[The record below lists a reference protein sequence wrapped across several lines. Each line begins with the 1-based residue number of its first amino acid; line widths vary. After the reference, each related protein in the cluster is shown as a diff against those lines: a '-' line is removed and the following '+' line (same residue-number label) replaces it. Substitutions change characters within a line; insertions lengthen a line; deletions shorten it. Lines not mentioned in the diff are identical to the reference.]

1 MSARDSNFTQFEIQA
16 SEDKGKTVDIREGIA
31 SFSYYENILSNF
43 ITASVSVIE
52 SGTRTGQDRGGVTE
66 GLLNYLPV
74 RGGEEVRMKAKDS
87 FGNVIDFSKYE
98 LYVNTVSVPN
108 ADATV
113 SSIEFGLVSK
123 EYFSNAKTRV
133 VKRYE
138 GKINETI
145 KKILD
150 DILKT
155 KHYKSEN
162 IEDVSNAYAFIGND
176 RKPFYTCSWLGTK
189 SIPAKDY
196 GKTAGFLFYQTQDGF
211 CFKSVDGLLKG
222 QSKGKYRFTD
232 STATLPKDEKKILSY
247 DVNKNIDVQTDM
259 MLGVYH
265 NRTIYFDPYAF
276 RVDVKT
282 FDITQQKNISHS
294 GKPSG
299 FNFVNKQFTD
309 TPTRLMSTILDV
321 GTLPIGKDSTAQLE
335 YWKSDKGKT
344 NDRVIERQV
353 QSIMRYNQL
362 FTIKASITVEGDFSL
377 RAGDVIECIF
387 PSRKGLGTAPQKDKS
402 TSEKYTIATL
412 CHYITPERCLTRLG
426 LVRDSFAK

>member
-123 EYFSNAKTRV
+123 EYFSNEKTRV

-162 IEDVSNAYAFIGND
+162 I
-176 RKPFYTCSWLGTK
+176 
-189 SIPAKDY
+189 
-196 GKTAGFLFYQTQDGF
+196 
-211 CFKSVDGLLKG
+211 
-222 QSKGKYRFTD
+222 
-232 STATLPKDEKKILSY
+232 
-247 DVNKNIDVQTDM
+247 
-259 MLGVYH
+259 
-265 NRTIYFDPYAF
+265 
-276 RVDVKT
+276 
-282 FDITQQKNISHS
+282 
-294 GKPSG
+294 
-299 FNFVNKQFTD
+299 
-309 TPTRLMSTILDV
+309 
-321 GTLPIGKDSTAQLE
+321 
-335 YWKSDKGKT
+335 
-344 NDRVIERQV
+344 
-353 QSIMRYNQL
+353 
-362 FTIKASITVEGDFSL
+362 
-377 RAGDVIECIF
+377 
-387 PSRKGLGTAPQKDKS
+387 
-402 TSEKYTIATL
+402 
-412 CHYITPERCLTRLG
+412 
-426 LVRDSFAK
+426 